1 MKESYSENLASYAGP
16 ESYADGG
23 DTVGVAT
30 AGVHAGQLTQRV
42 PGSEIITPV
51 CRRRPDVRK
60 ATSLESSWQD
70 SNGHGGV

>member
-1 MKESYSENLASYAGP
+1 MKESYSEDLTSYSVP

-30 AGVHAGQLTQRV
+30 AGVLAGKLLS
-42 PGSEIITPV
+42 SEIIISV

-60 ATSLESSWQD
+60 ATWHLPLLVRQMSTRRSLRT
-70 SNGHGGV
+70 